1 MPPSTTV
8 KLPAQLVRQLRTFRR
23 RLRTVKMLEAI
34 CLAGIA
40 VILSY
45 ALLYLSDRLWETPPA
60 VGWFLF
66 FIAVA
71 GLAVFIPWWSFR
83 WVWQRRTEAQ
93 LARLISRT
101 DAALGDR
108 LLGVIEL
115 DAEKGGLQYSS
126 EKLKEAAMEQV
137 AREVSARDL
146 TVNIP
151 RPSHRKLFVLLAV
164 LAAGTAAVCAVS
176 PEAAGNALKRWV
188 HPFNPPERYTFT
200 QLDSTPDSLVIPL
213 GESFLYEIRLAE
225 GTKASPQTAEYFFRN
240 RVSQQAPLTDG
251 AYKIHILP
259 MQQADCLEFFAGDA
273 VRRLKIIPKSRPSLL
288 GAEAVVAYPAY
299 MARSKGREAMRAGV
313 ISAPEGS
320 TLTLKVSASQRLQ
333 SAENAQGQ
341 PLRMEG
347 NSVIIPN
354 ILLEKEP
361 REIEFGWM
369 DSDGLTAARPVKIRL
384 EPVEDKQPSIY
395 LRGGENDRY
404 VLEDSS
410 IELEVEAA
418 DDFGLREI
426 GVEWQGEKSFYDDGN
441 KDGNGASAPQPD
453 GADKLAP
460 GLRGEKI
467 LAAGQPT
474 QTGLKGTFLFQA
486 RALKLSPQR
495 VVVRGFTQ
503 DYKPGGKR
511 VYSEPMII
519 IVLSKSE
526 HAQMIR
532 NELER
537 ITSELEGMI
546 RRMDAMADEA
556 KRLKGMES
564 GKLKDAESLERL
576 HALADEEQAGRR
588 ELGDLLNRSENL
600 FKEASRNSQIDPA
613 GMKEFMKGISM
624 LKPIPDG
631 PMKKAQKQFRDSAS
645 EGRSEQESR
654 KDLNDGENSH
664 SEATQALKDAM
675 NQLSKSAQD
684 MEASTF
690 VARLRQAAS
699 KEDSIAHALAGQIN
713 AIAGM
718 TMEELDPSNRREMET
733 IATLQN
739 ASTQDIGW
747 ILEDLSYYKS
757 RTGERI
763 YSDLYNQ
770 MNAFSLREKLD
781 LVHGNILNA
790 ITARSI
796 DESRLYASTLR
807 HWAKLI
813 DDYKKS
819 RRGSGGGG
827 GGGGEGQSSISDAE
841 FEFMLKVIRM
851 IQQEQDI
858 RMRTRAAEQ
867 EYRKQLTPPA
877 P

>member
-1 MPPSTTV
+1 
-8 KLPAQLVRQLRTFRR
+8 
-23 RLRTVKMLEAI
+23 
-34 CLAGIA
+34 
-40 VILSY
+40 
-45 ALLYLSDRLWETPPA
+45 
-60 VGWFLF
+60 
-66 FIAVA
+66 
-71 GLAVFIPWWSFR
+71 
-83 WVWQRRTEAQ
+83 
-93 LARLISRT
+93 
-101 DAALGDR
+101 
-108 LLGVIEL
+108 
-115 DAEKGGLQYSS
+115 
-126 EKLKEAAMEQV
+126 
-137 AREVSARDL
+137 
-146 TVNIP
+146 
-151 RPSHRKLFVLLAV
+151 
-164 LAAGTAAVCAVS
+164 
-176 PEAAGNALKRWV
+176 
-188 HPFNPPERYTFT
+188 
-200 QLDSTPDSLVIPL
+200 
-213 GESFLYEIRLAE
+213 
-225 GTKASPQTAEYFFRN
+225 
-240 RVSQQAPLTDG
+240 
-251 AYKIHILP
+251 
-259 MQQADCLEFFAGDA
+259 MQQADRLEFFSGDVA
-273 VRRLKIIPKSRPSLL
+273 RRLKIIPKARPSLL
-288 GAEAVVAYPAY
+288 GATATVAYPAY
-299 MARSKGREAMRAGV
+299 MARPDGQEAMRAGV

-320 TLTLKVSASQRLQ
+320 TLTLKVAASQNLD
-333 SAENAQGQ
+333 SAADAQGK
-341 PLRMEG
+341 PLRVEG
-347 NSVIIPN
+347 SSVVIPD
-354 ILLEKEP
+354 IRLEKDP
-361 REIEFGWM
+361 REIELAWT
-369 DSDGLTAARPVKIRL
+369 DSDGLAASQPVRIRL
-384 EPVEDKQPSIY
+384 EPIEDKQPSIY

-404 VLEDSS
+404 VLEDTS

-418 DDFGLREI
+418 DDFGLREV
-426 GVEWQGEKSFYDDGN
+426 GVEWQGEKSFYDDEEEN
-441 KDGNGASAPQPD
+441 AAAAPDPAKA
-453 GADKLAP
+453 GKPVP
-460 GLRGEKI
+460 GLRGEKV
-467 LAAGQPT
+467 LADGHPT
-474 QTGLKGTFLFQA
+474 QTSLKGTYLFQA

-519 IVLSKSE
+519 FVLSKSE

-556 KRLKGMES
+556 KRLKGME
-564 GKLKDAESLERL
+564 GGELKKAESQERL
-576 HALADEEQAGRR
+576 HALADEEQTNRR
-588 ELGDLLNRSENL
+588 ELSDLLNRSEDL
-600 FKEASRNSQIDPA
+600 FKEASRNPQIDPS

-624 LKPIPDG
+624 LKPIPSG

-645 EGRSEQESR
+645 ENRSEQESR
-654 KDLNDGENSH
+654 KDLDDGESSH
-664 SEATQALKDAM
+664 SDATQALKDAM

-690 VARLRQAAS
+690 VARLKQAAA
-699 KEDSIAHALAGQIN
+699 KEDSIANALAGQIN
-713 AIAGM
+713 IIVGM
-718 TMEELDPSNRREMET
+718 TMDELDPSTRREMET

-819 RRGSGGGG
+819 RGGGGGG
-827 GGGGEGQSSISDAE
+827 GGGGEQASISDAE
-841 FEFMLKVIRM
+841 FEFMLKIIRM

-867 EYRKQLTPPA
+867 EHRKSLTPPA

>member
-1 MPPSTTV
+1 
-8 KLPAQLVRQLRTFRR
+8 
-23 RLRTVKMLEAI
+23 
-34 CLAGIA
+34 
-40 VILSY
+40 
-45 ALLYLSDRLWETPPA
+45 
-60 VGWFLF
+60 
-66 FIAVA
+66 
-71 GLAVFIPWWSFR
+71 
-83 WVWQRRTEAQ
+83 
-93 LARLISRT
+93 
-101 DAALGDR
+101 
-108 LLGVIEL
+108 
-115 DAEKGGLQYSS
+115 
-126 EKLKEAAMEQV
+126 
-137 AREVSARDL
+137 
-146 TVNIP
+146 
-151 RPSHRKLFVLLAV
+151 
-164 LAAGTAAVCAVS
+164 
-176 PEAAGNALKRWV
+176 
-188 HPFNPPERYTFT
+188 
-200 QLDSTPDSLVIPL
+200 
-213 GESFLYEIRLAE
+213 
-225 GTKASPQTAEYFFRN
+225 
-240 RVSQQAPLTDG
+240 
-251 AYKIHILP
+251 
-259 MQQADCLEFFAGDA
+259 
-273 VRRLKIIPKSRPSLL
+273 
-288 GAEAVVAYPAY
+288 
-299 MARSKGREAMRAGV
+299 MRAGV

-320 TLTLKVSASQRLQ
+320 TLTLKVTASQNLA
-333 SAENAQGQ
+333 SAADAQGK
-341 PLRMEG
+341 PLRVEG
-347 NSVIIPN
+347 SSVVIPD
-354 ILLEKEP
+354 IRLEKDP
-361 REIEFGWM
+361 REIELTWT
-369 DSDGLTAARPVKIRL
+369 DSDGLAASQPVRMRL
-384 EPVEDKQPSIY
+384 EPIEDKQPSIY

-404 VLEDSS
+404 VLEDTS

-418 DDFGLREI
+418 DDFGLREM
-426 GVEWQGEKSFYDDGN
+426 GVEWQGEKSFYDDEEEN
-441 KDGNGASAPQPD
+441 AAAPDPAKA
-453 GADKLAP
+453 GKPVP
-460 GLRGEKI
+460 GLRGEKV
-467 LAAGQPT
+467 LADGHPT
-474 QTGLKGTFLFQA
+474 QASLKGMYLFQA

-519 IVLSKSE
+519 FVLSKSE

-546 RRMDAMADEA
+546 RRMDAMTDEA
-556 KRLKGMES
+556 KRLKGMEGS
-564 GKLKDAESLERL
+564 ELKKAESQERL
-576 HALADEEQAGRR
+576 HALADEEQTNRR
-588 ELGDLLNRSENL
+588 ELSDLLNRSEDL
-600 FKEASRNSQIDPA
+600 FKEASRNPQIDPS

-624 LKPIPDG
+624 LKPIPNG

-645 EGRSEQESR
+645 ENRSEQESR
-654 KDLNDGENSH
+654 KDLDDGESSH
-664 SEATQALKDAM
+664 SDATQALKDAM

-690 VARLRQAAS
+690 VARLKQAAA
-699 KEDSIAHALAGQIN
+699 KEDSIANALAGQIN
-713 AIAGM
+713 IIVGM
-718 TMEELDPSNRREMET
+718 TMDELDPSTKREMET

-819 RRGSGGGG
+819 RGGGG
-827 GGGGEGQSSISDAE
+827 GGSGGGDQASISDAE
-841 FEFMLKVIRM
+841 FEFMLKIIRM

-867 EYRKQLTPPA
+867 EHRKTLTAPA

>member
-1 MPPSTTV
+1 
-8 KLPAQLVRQLRTFRR
+8 
-23 RLRTVKMLEAI
+23 ML
-34 CLAGIA
+34 
-40 VILSY
+40 
-45 ALLYLSDRLWETPPA
+45 
-60 VGWFLF
+60 
-66 FIAVA
+66 
-71 GLAVFIPWWSFR
+71 
-83 WVWQRRTEAQ
+83 
-93 LARLISRT
+93 
-101 DAALGDR
+101 
-108 LLGVIEL
+108 
-115 DAEKGGLQYSS
+115 
-126 EKLKEAAMEQV
+126 
-137 AREVSARDL
+137 
-146 TVNIP
+146 
-151 RPSHRKLFVLLAV
+151 
-164 LAAGTAAVCAVS
+164 
-176 PEAAGNALKRWV
+176 
-188 HPFNPPERYTFT
+188 
-200 QLDSTPDSLVIPL
+200 
-213 GESFLYEIRLAE
+213 
-225 GTKASPQTAEYFFRN
+225 
-240 RVSQQAPLTDG
+240 
-251 AYKIHILP
+251 
-259 MQQADCLEFFAGDA
+259 AD
-273 VRRLKIIPKSRPSLL
+273 
-288 GAEAVVAYPAY
+288 
-299 MARSKGREAMRAGV
+299 
-313 ISAPEGS
+313 
-320 TLTLKVSASQRLQ
+320 
-333 SAENAQGQ
+333 
-341 PLRMEG
+341 
-347 NSVIIPN
+347 
-354 ILLEKEP
+354 
-361 REIEFGWM
+361 
-369 DSDGLTAARPVKIRL
+369 
-384 EPVEDKQPSIY
+384 
-395 LRGGENDRY
+395 
-404 VLEDSS
+404 
-410 IELEVEAA
+410 
-418 DDFGLREI
+418 
-426 GVEWQGEKSFYDDGN
+426 
-441 KDGNGASAPQPD
+441 
-453 GADKLAP
+453 
-460 GLRGEKI
+460 
-467 LAAGQPT
+467 GQPT

-495 VVVRGFTQ
+495 VVIRGFTQ

-519 IVLSKSE
+519 FVLSKSE

-564 GKLKDAESLERL
+564 GKLKDAESQERL
-576 HALADEEQAGRR
+576 HALADEEQANRR
-588 ELGDLLNRSENL
+588 ELGDLLNRSESL

-631 PMKKAQKQFRDSAS
+631 SMKMAQKLFRDSAS
-645 EGRSEQESR
+645 ESRSEQESR
-654 KDLNDGENSH
+654 KDLDDGENSH

-713 AIAGM
+713 TIAGM
-718 TMEELDPSNRREMET
+718 TMEELDPSTRREMET

-819 RRGSGGGG
+819 RRGGGGG
-827 GGGGEGQSSISDAE
+827 GGGGGGSQSSISDAE
-841 FEFMLKVIRM
+841 FEFMLKLIRM

-867 EYRKQLTPPA
+867 EHRKKLPPPA

>member
-1 MPPSTTV
+1 
-8 KLPAQLVRQLRTFRR
+8 
-23 RLRTVKMLEAI
+23 
-34 CLAGIA
+34 
-40 VILSY
+40 
-45 ALLYLSDRLWETPPA
+45 
-60 VGWFLF
+60 
-66 FIAVA
+66 
-71 GLAVFIPWWSFR
+71 
-83 WVWQRRTEAQ
+83 
-93 LARLISRT
+93 
-101 DAALGDR
+101 
-108 LLGVIEL
+108 
-115 DAEKGGLQYSS
+115 
-126 EKLKEAAMEQV
+126 
-137 AREVSARDL
+137 
-146 TVNIP
+146 
-151 RPSHRKLFVLLAV
+151 
-164 LAAGTAAVCAVS
+164 
-176 PEAAGNALKRWV
+176 
-188 HPFNPPERYTFT
+188 
-200 QLDSTPDSLVIPL
+200 
-213 GESFLYEIRLAE
+213 
-225 GTKASPQTAEYFFRN
+225 
-240 RVSQQAPLTDG
+240 
-251 AYKIHILP
+251 
-259 MQQADCLEFFAGDA
+259 MQQADRLEFFAGDV
-273 VRRLKIIPKSRPSLL
+273 VRRLKIIPKARPSLL
-288 GAEAVVAYPAY
+288 GATATVAYPAY
-299 MARSKGREAMRAGV
+299 MARPDGQEAMRAGV

-320 TLTLKVSASQRLQ
+320 TLTLKVTASQNLA
-333 SAENAQGQ
+333 SAADAQGK
-341 PLRMEG
+341 PLRVEG
-347 NSVIIPN
+347 SSVVIPD
-354 ILLEKEP
+354 IRLEKDP
-361 REIEFGWM
+361 REIELTWT
-369 DSDGLTAARPVKIRL
+369 DSDGLAASQPVRMRL
-384 EPVEDKQPSIY
+384 EPIEDKQPSIY

-404 VLEDSS
+404 VLEDTS

-418 DDFGLREI
+418 DDFGLREM
-426 GVEWQGEKSFYDDGN
+426 GVEWQGEKSFYDDEEEN
-441 KDGNGASAPQPD
+441 AAAPDPAKA
-453 GADKLAP
+453 GKPVP
-460 GLRGEKI
+460 GLRGEKV
-467 LAAGQPT
+467 LADGHPT
-474 QTGLKGTFLFQA
+474 QASLKGMYLFQA

-519 IVLSKSE
+519 FVLSKSE

-546 RRMDAMADEA
+546 RRMDAMTDEA
-556 KRLKGMES
+556 KRLKGMEGS
-564 GKLKDAESLERL
+564 ELKKAESQERL
-576 HALADEEQAGRR
+576 HALADEEQTNRR
-588 ELGDLLNRSENL
+588 ELSDLLNRSEDL
-600 FKEASRNSQIDPA
+600 FKEASRNPQIDPS

-624 LKPIPDG
+624 LKPIPNG

-645 EGRSEQESR
+645 ENRSEQESR
-654 KDLNDGENSH
+654 KDLDDGESSH
-664 SEATQALKDAM
+664 SDATQALKDAM

-690 VARLRQAAS
+690 VARLKQAAA
-699 KEDSIAHALAGQIN
+699 KEDSIANALAGQIN
-713 AIAGM
+713 IIVGM
-718 TMEELDPSNRREMET
+718 TMDELDPSTKREMET

-819 RRGSGGGG
+819 RGGGG
-827 GGGGEGQSSISDAE
+827 GGSGGGDQASISDAE
-841 FEFMLKVIRM
+841 FEFMLKIIRM

-867 EYRKQLTPPA
+867 EHRKTLTAPA

>member
-1 MPPSTTV
+1 MPSSTTV
-8 KLPAQLVRQLRTFRR
+8 KLPVQLVRQLRSFRR
-23 RLRTVKMLEAI
+23 RLRTVKMLEAV

-45 ALLYLSDRLWETPPA
+45 MLLYFSDRLWETPSA
-60 VGWFLF
+60 VGWILF
-66 FIAVA
+66 FTAVA

-115 DAEKGGLQYSS
+115 DSEKHGRQYSS

-137 AREVSARDL
+137 AREVAARDL
-146 TVNIP
+146 TMNIP
-151 RPSHRKLFVLLAV
+151 RPSHKKLFILLAMLV
-164 LAAGTAAVCAVS
+164 FCTAAIGAVS
-176 PEAAGNALKRWV
+176 PEAAGNALARWLR
-188 HPFNPPERYTFT
+188 PFNPPERYTFT
-200 QLDSTPDSLVIPL
+200 QLDPMPDFLVIPL
-213 GESFLYEIRLAE
+213 GESCLYEFRLADA
-225 GTKASPQTAEYFFRN
+225 TKSRPQTAEYFFRN
-240 RVSQQAPLTDG
+240 RVRQQAPLADG
-251 AYKIHILP
+251 AYNIHIPP
-259 MQQADCLEFFAGDA
+259 MQQADKLEFFAGDA
-273 VRRLKIIPKSRPSLL
+273 VRRVKIIPKARPSLL
-288 GAEAVVAYPAY
+288 GATATVAYPAY
-299 MARSKGREAMRAGV
+299 MARPDGQEAMRAGV
-313 ISAPEGS
+313 ISAPGGS
-320 TLTLKVSASQRLQ
+320 TLTLKVTASQPLK
-333 SAENAQGQ
+333 AATDAQGKS
-341 PLRMEG
+341 LRVEG
-347 NSVIIPN
+347 SSVVIPN
-354 ILLEKEP
+354 IRLEKDP
-361 REIEFGWM
+361 REFELNWT
-369 DSDGLTAARPVKIRL
+369 DRDGLAASQPVRIRL

-395 LRGGENDRY
+395 LRGGENDRS
-404 VLEDSS
+404 VLEDTS

-418 DDFGLREI
+418 DDFGLREV
-426 GVEWQGEKSFYDDGN
+426 GVEWQGEKSFYDDETEN
-441 KDGNGASAPQPD
+441 AAAVPD
-453 GADKLAP
+453 PARAGKPVP
-460 GLRGEKI
+460 GLRGEKA
-467 LAAGQPT
+467 LADGHPT
-474 QTGLKGTFLFQA
+474 QTGLKGTYLFQA

-519 IVLSKSE
+519 FVLSKSE

-537 ITSELEGMI
+537 IASELEGMI
-546 RRMDAMADEA
+546 RRMDAMTDEA
-556 KRLKGMES
+556 KRLKGME
-564 GKLKDAESLERL
+564 GGELKEAKAQERL
-576 HALADEEQAGRR
+576 HSLADEEQANRR
-588 ELGDLLNRSENL
+588 ELSDLLNRSEDL
-600 FKEASRNSQIDPA
+600 FKEASRNPQIDPA

-624 LKPIPDG
+624 LKSIPNG
-631 PMKKAQKQFRDSAS
+631 PMKKAQNQFRNAAS
-645 EGRSEQESR
+645 ENRSEQESR
-654 KDLNDGENSH
+654 KSLDDGENSH
-664 SEATQALKDAM
+664 SAATQALKDAM

-690 VARLRQAAS
+690 VARLRQAAA
-699 KEDSIAHALAGQIN
+699 KEDSIANALAGQIN
-713 AIAGM
+713 IIVGL
-718 TMEELDPSNRREMET
+718 TTDELDPSTRREMET

-739 ASTQDIGW
+739 ASTQNIGW

-770 MNAFSLREKLD
+770 MNTFSLREKLD
-781 LVHGNILNA
+781 LVHGNILNSV
-790 ITARSI
+790 TARSI

-819 RRGSGGGG
+819 RGGGG
-827 GGGGEGQSSISDAE
+827 GGGGGADHGSISDAE
-841 FEFMLKVIRM
+841 FEFMLKIIRM

-867 EYRKQLTPPA
+867 ERRNTLTPPA

>member
-8 KLPAQLVRQLRTFRR
+8 KLPAQLVRQLRSFRR
-23 RLRTVKMLEAI
+23 RLRTVKMLEAV

-45 ALLYLSDRLWETPPA
+45 LLLYFSDRLWETPSA
-60 VGWFLF
+60 VGWILF
-66 FIAVA
+66 FTAVA
-71 GLAVFIPWWSFR
+71 GLAVFIPWWTFR

-93 LARLISRT
+93 LACLISRT

-115 DAEKGGLQYSS
+115 DSEKYGRQYSS
-126 EKLKEAAMEQV
+126 EKLREAAMDQV
-137 AREVSARDL
+137 AREASARDL
-146 TVNIP
+146 TAHIP
-151 RPSHRKLFVLLAV
+151 RPSHKKLFMLLAV
-164 LAAGTAAVCAVS
+164 LALCTAAVGVVS
-176 PEAAGNALKRWV
+176 PEAAGNALKRWLR
-188 HPFNPPERYTFT
+188 PFNPPERYTFT
-200 QLDSTPDSLVIPL
+200 QLSPTPDSLVIPL
-213 GESFLYEIRLAE
+213 GESCLYELRLAE
-225 GTKASPQTAEYFFRN
+225 ATKSRPQTAEYFFRN
-240 RVSQQAPLTDG
+240 RALQQAALADG
-251 AYKIHILP
+251 AYKIHIPP
-259 MQQADCLEFFAGDA
+259 MQQADRLEFFAGDA
-273 VRRLKIIPKSRPSLL
+273 VRRMNIIPKARPSLL
-288 GAEAVVAYPAY
+288 GATASVAYPAY
-299 MARSKGREAMRAGV
+299 MARPNGQEALRAGV

-320 TLTLKVSASQRLQ
+320 TLTLKVTASQELQ
-333 SAENAQGQ
+333 SAADVQGK
-341 PLRMEG
+341 PLRVEG
-347 NSVIIPN
+347 SSVIIPD
-354 ILLEKEP
+354 IRLEKDP
-361 REIEFGWM
+361 REVELAWR
-369 DSDGLTAARPVKIRL
+369 DSDGLAASQPVRIRL
-384 EPVEDKQPSIY
+384 EPMEDKQPSVY

-404 VLEDSS
+404 VLEDTS

-418 DDFGLREI
+418 DDFGLREM
-426 GVEWQGEKSFYDDGN
+426 GVEWQGEKSFYDDNGEE
-441 KDGNGASAPQPD
+441 NGAGAPDPAKA
-453 GADKLAP
+453 GKPVP
-460 GLRGEKI
+460 GLRGEKT
-467 LAAGQPT
+467 LADGHPT
-474 QTGLKGTFLFQA
+474 QTSLKGTYLFQA
-486 RALKLSPQR
+486 RTLKLSPQR

-511 VYSEPMII
+511 VFSEPMII
-519 IVLSKSE
+519 FVLSKSE

-537 ITSELEGMI
+537 IASELEGMI
-546 RRMDAMADEA
+546 RRMDAMTDEA
-556 KRLKGMES
+556 KRLKGMEGS
-564 GKLKDAESLERL
+564 ELKKAEAQERL
-576 HALADEEQAGRR
+576 HALADEEQTNRR
-588 ELGDLLNRSENL
+588 ELSDLINRSEDL
-600 FKEASRNSQIDPA
+600 FKEASRNPQIDPA

-624 LKPIPDG
+624 LKPIPAG

-645 EGRSEQESR
+645 ENRSEQESR
-654 KDLNDGENSH
+654 KDLDDGESSH
-664 SEATQALKDAM
+664 SEAAQALKDAM

-690 VARLRQAAS
+690 VARLKQAAA
-699 KEDSIAHALAGQIN
+699 KEDSIANALAGQLNI
-713 AIAGM
+713 IAGM
-718 TMEELDPSNRREMET
+718 TMDELDPSTKREMET
-733 IATLQN
+733 IAALQN

-790 ITARSI
+790 ITGRSI

-819 RRGSGGGG
+819 RGGGG
-827 GGGGEGQSSISDAE
+827 GGDGGGDQASISDAE
-841 FEFMLKVIRM
+841 FEFMLKIIRM

-867 EYRKQLTPPA
+867 EHRKTLTSSA

>member
-1 MPPSTTV
+1 
-8 KLPAQLVRQLRTFRR
+8 
-23 RLRTVKMLEAI
+23 
-34 CLAGIA
+34 
-40 VILSY
+40 
-45 ALLYLSDRLWETPPA
+45 
-60 VGWFLF
+60 
-66 FIAVA
+66 
-71 GLAVFIPWWSFR
+71 
-83 WVWQRRTEAQ
+83 
-93 LARLISRT
+93 
-101 DAALGDR
+101 
-108 LLGVIEL
+108 
-115 DAEKGGLQYSS
+115 
-126 EKLKEAAMEQV
+126 
-137 AREVSARDL
+137 
-146 TVNIP
+146 
-151 RPSHRKLFVLLAV
+151 
-164 LAAGTAAVCAVS
+164 
-176 PEAAGNALKRWV
+176 
-188 HPFNPPERYTFT
+188 
-200 QLDSTPDSLVIPL
+200 
-213 GESFLYEIRLAE
+213 
-225 GTKASPQTAEYFFRN
+225 
-240 RVSQQAPLTDG
+240 
-251 AYKIHILP
+251 
-259 MQQADCLEFFAGDA
+259 
-273 VRRLKIIPKSRPSLL
+273 
-288 GAEAVVAYPAY
+288 
-299 MARSKGREAMRAGV
+299 
-313 ISAPEGS
+313 GS

-341 PLRMEG
+341 PLRVEG

-418 DDFGLREI
+418 DDFGLREM

-453 GADKLAP
+453 GADKPAP

-519 IVLSKSE
+519 FVLSKSE

-624 LKPIPDG
+624 LKPIPGG

-718 TMEELDPSNRREMET
+718 TMEELDPSSRREMET

>member
-1 MPPSTTV
+1 
-8 KLPAQLVRQLRTFRR
+8 
-23 RLRTVKMLEAI
+23 LE
-34 CLAGIA
+34 
-40 VILSY
+40 
-45 ALLYLSDRLWETPPA
+45 
-60 VGWFLF
+60 
-66 FIAVA
+66 
-71 GLAVFIPWWSFR
+71 R
-83 WVWQRRTEAQ
+83 W
-93 LARLISRT
+93 
-101 DAALGDR
+101 
-108 LLGVIEL
+108 
-115 DAEKGGLQYSS
+115 LQ
-126 EKLKEAAMEQV
+126 
-137 AREVSARDL
+137 
-146 TVNIP
+146 
-151 RPSHRKLFVLLAV
+151 
-164 LAAGTAAVCAVS
+164 
-176 PEAAGNALKRWV
+176 
-188 HPFNPPERYTFT
+188 PFDPPERYTFT
-200 QLDSTPDSLVIPL
+200 QLDPTPDSLVIPL
-213 GESFLYEIRLAE
+213 GESYLYELKLANA
-225 GTKASPQTAEYFFRN
+225 TKSRPQTAEYFFRN
-240 RVSQQAPLTDG
+240 RVRQQAPLTDG
-251 AYKIHILP
+251 VYKIHIPP
-259 MQQADCLEFFAGDA
+259 MQQADRLEFFAGDV
-273 VRRLKIIPKSRPSLL
+273 VRRLKIIPKARPSLL
-288 GAEAVVAYPAY
+288 GATATVAYPAY
-299 MARSKGREAMRAGV
+299 MARPDGQEAMRAGV

-320 TLTLKVSASQRLQ
+320 TLTLKVTASQNLA
-333 SAENAQGQ
+333 SAADAQGK
-341 PLRMEG
+341 PLRVEG
-347 NSVIIPN
+347 SSVVIPD
-354 ILLEKEP
+354 IRLEKDP
-361 REIEFGWM
+361 REIELTWT
-369 DSDGLTAARPVKIRL
+369 DSDGLAASQPVRMRL
-384 EPVEDKQPSIY
+384 EPIEDKQPSIY

-404 VLEDSS
+404 VLEDTS

-418 DDFGLREI
+418 DDFGLREM
-426 GVEWQGEKSFYDDGN
+426 GVEWQGEKSFYDDEEEN
-441 KDGNGASAPQPD
+441 AAAPDPAKA
-453 GADKLAP
+453 GKPVP
-460 GLRGEKI
+460 GLRGEKV
-467 LAAGQPT
+467 LADGHPT
-474 QTGLKGTFLFQA
+474 QASLKGMYLFQA

-519 IVLSKSE
+519 FVLSKSE

-546 RRMDAMADEA
+546 RRMDAMTDEA
-556 KRLKGMES
+556 KRLKGMEGS
-564 GKLKDAESLERL
+564 ELKKAESQERL
-576 HALADEEQAGRR
+576 HALADEEQTNRR
-588 ELGDLLNRSENL
+588 ELSDLLNRSEDL
-600 FKEASRNSQIDPA
+600 FKEASRNPQIDPS

-624 LKPIPDG
+624 LKPIPNG

-645 EGRSEQESR
+645 ENRSEQESR
-654 KDLNDGENSH
+654 KDLDDGESSH
-664 SEATQALKDAM
+664 SDATQALKDAM

-690 VARLRQAAS
+690 VARLKQAAA
-699 KEDSIAHALAGQIN
+699 KEDSIANALAGQIN
-713 AIAGM
+713 IIVGM
-718 TMEELDPSNRREMET
+718 TMDELDPSTKREMET

-819 RRGSGGGG
+819 RGGGG
-827 GGGGEGQSSISDAE
+827 GGSGGGDQASISDAE
-841 FEFMLKVIRM
+841 FEFMLKIIRM

-867 EYRKQLTPPA
+867 EHRKTLTAPA

>member
-1 MPPSTTV
+1 MHGRRMPGEPGSGGERPGTLAPTV
-8 KLPAQLVRQLRTFRR
+8 RSSGT
-23 RLRTVKMLEAI
+23 
-34 CLAGIA
+34 
-40 VILSY
+40 
-45 ALLYLSDRLWETPPA
+45 LY
-60 VGWFLF
+60 
-66 FIAVA
+66 
-71 GLAVFIPWWSFR
+71 
-83 WVWQRRTEAQ
+83 
-93 LARLISRT
+93 
-101 DAALGDR
+101 
-108 LLGVIEL
+108 
-115 DAEKGGLQYSS
+115 
-126 EKLKEAAMEQV
+126 
-137 AREVSARDL
+137 
-146 TVNIP
+146 
-151 RPSHRKLFVLLAV
+151 
-164 LAAGTAAVCAVS
+164 
-176 PEAAGNALKRWV
+176 V
-188 HPFNPPERYTFT
+188 HPADP
-200 QLDSTPDSLVIPL
+200 TPDSLVIPL
-213 GESFLYEIRLAE
+213 GESYLYELKLANA
-225 GTKASPQTAEYFFRN
+225 TKSRPQTAEYFFRN
-240 RVSQQAPLTDG
+240 RVRQQAPLTDG
-251 AYKIHILP
+251 VYKIHIPP
-259 MQQADCLEFFAGDA
+259 MQQADRLEFFAGDV
-273 VRRLKIIPKSRPSLL
+273 VRRLKIIPKARPSLL
-288 GAEAVVAYPAY
+288 GATATVAYPAY
-299 MARSKGREAMRAGV
+299 MARPDGQEAMRAGV

-320 TLTLKVSASQRLQ
+320 TLTLKVTASQNLA
-333 SAENAQGQ
+333 SAADAQGK
-341 PLRMEG
+341 PLRVEG
-347 NSVIIPN
+347 SSVVIPD
-354 ILLEKEP
+354 IRLEKDP
-361 REIEFGWM
+361 REIELTWT
-369 DSDGLTAARPVKIRL
+369 DSDGLAASQPVRMRL
-384 EPVEDKQPSIY
+384 EPIEDKQPSIY

-404 VLEDSS
+404 VLEDTS

-418 DDFGLREI
+418 DDFGLREM
-426 GVEWQGEKSFYDDGN
+426 GVEWQGEKSFYDDEEEN
-441 KDGNGASAPQPD
+441 AAAPDPAKA
-453 GADKLAP
+453 GKPVP
-460 GLRGEKI
+460 GLRGEKV
-467 LAAGQPT
+467 LADGHPT
-474 QTGLKGTFLFQA
+474 QASLKGMYLFQA

-519 IVLSKSE
+519 FVLSKSE

-546 RRMDAMADEA
+546 RRMDAMTDEA
-556 KRLKGMES
+556 KRLKGMEGS
-564 GKLKDAESLERL
+564 ELKKAESQERL
-576 HALADEEQAGRR
+576 HALADEEQTNRR
-588 ELGDLLNRSENL
+588 ELSDLLNRSEDL
-600 FKEASRNSQIDPA
+600 FKEASRNPQIDPS

-624 LKPIPDG
+624 LKPIPNG

-645 EGRSEQESR
+645 ENRSEQESR
-654 KDLNDGENSH
+654 KDLDDGESSH
-664 SEATQALKDAM
+664 SDATQALKDAM

-690 VARLRQAAS
+690 VARLKQAAA
-699 KEDSIAHALAGQIN
+699 KEDSIANALAGQIN
-713 AIAGM
+713 IIVGM
-718 TMEELDPSNRREMET
+718 TMDELDPSTKREMET

-819 RRGSGGGG
+819 RGGGG
-827 GGGGEGQSSISDAE
+827 GGSGGGDQASISDAE
-841 FEFMLKVIRM
+841 FEFMLKIIRM

-867 EYRKQLTPPA
+867 EHRKTLTAPA

>member
-1 MPPSTTV
+1 MPSSTTV
-8 KLPAQLVRQLRTFRR
+8 KLPDQLVRQLRSFRR
-23 RLRTVKMLEAI
+23 RLRTVKMLEAV

-45 ALLYLSDRLWETPPA
+45 VLLYLSDRLWETPSA
-60 VGWFLF
+60 VGWILF
-66 FIAVA
+66 FTAVA
-71 GLAVFIPWWSFR
+71 GLAVFIPLWSFR
-83 WVWQRRTEAQ
+83 WIWQRRKEAQ

-115 DAEKGGLQYSS
+115 DSEKYGYQYSS

-151 RPSHRKLFVLLAV
+151 RPNHRKLFILLV
-164 LAAGTAAVCAVS
+164 ILTLCTAGLCMVT
-176 PEAAGNALKRWV
+176 PEAAGNALERWLR
-188 HPFNPPERYTFT
+188 PFNPPERYTFT
-200 QLDSTPDSLVIPL
+200 QLDRTPDSLVIPL
-213 GESFLYEIRLAE
+213 GESCLYELRLADTTRSRPE
-225 GTKASPQTAEYFFRN
+225 TGEYFFHN
-240 RVSQQAPLTDG
+240 RVRQQAPLTDG
-251 AYKIHILP
+251 AYKVHIPP
-259 MQQADCLEFFAGDA
+259 MQQPDTLEFFAGDI
-273 VRRLKIIPKSRPSLL
+273 VRRLKIIPKARPSLL
-288 GAEAVVAYPAY
+288 GATATVAYPAY
-299 MARSKGREAMRAGV
+299 MARPDGHEAMRAGV
-313 ISAPEGS
+313 ISAPAGS
-320 TLTLKVSASQRLQ
+320 TLTLKVTASQNLA
-333 SAENAQGQ
+333 SAADAQGK
-341 PLRMEG
+341 PLRVEG
-347 NSVIIPN
+347 SSVVIPD
-354 ILLEKEP
+354 IRLEKDP
-361 REIEFGWM
+361 REIELTWT
-369 DSDGLTAARPVKIRL
+369 DSDGLATSQPVRIRL
-384 EPVEDKQPSIY
+384 EPIEDKQPSIY

-404 VLEDSS
+404 VLEDTS

-418 DDFGLREI
+418 DDFGLREM
-426 GVEWQGEKSFYDDGN
+426 GVEWQGEKSFYDDEEEN
-441 KDGNGASAPQPD
+441 AAAPDPAKA
-453 GADKLAP
+453 GKPVP
-460 GLRGEKI
+460 GLRGEKV
-467 LAAGQPT
+467 LADGHPT
-474 QTGLKGTFLFQA
+474 QASLKGTYLFQA

-519 IVLSKSE
+519 FVLSKSE

-546 RRMDAMADEA
+546 RRMDAMTDEA
-556 KRLKGMES
+556 KRLKGMEGS
-564 GKLKDAESLERL
+564 ELKKAESQERL
-576 HALADEEQAGRR
+576 HALADEEQTNRR
-588 ELGDLLNRSENL
+588 ELSDLLNRSEDL
-600 FKEASRNSQIDPA
+600 FKEASRNPQIDPS

-624 LKPIPDG
+624 LKPIPNG

-645 EGRSEQESR
+645 ENRSEQESR
-654 KDLNDGENSH
+654 NDLDDGESSH
-664 SEATQALKDAM
+664 SDATQALKDAM

-690 VARLRQAAS
+690 VARLKQAAA
-699 KEDSIAHALAGQIN
+699 KEDSIANALAGQIN
-713 AIAGM
+713 IIVGM
-718 TMEELDPSNRREMET
+718 TMDELDPSTKREMET

-819 RRGSGGGG
+819 RGGGG
-827 GGGGEGQSSISDAE
+827 GGSGGGDQASISDAE
-841 FEFMLKVIRM
+841 FEFMLKIIRM

-867 EYRKQLTPPA
+867 EHRKTLTPPV